1 MNIQSNN
8 FHLQS
13 ATTTSANTTRS
24 APSARRLAIKIQ
36 VQCADPLVC
45 AGLRAALED
54 SPEFELLPSPRREG
68 SFEREPN
75 AEAPAVDARADIVV
89 TDYEQGLTLIARA
102 RTRAQL
108 ALTPQPHVLIVTPR
122 ETEWD
127 IRQALELGVR
137 GYLSLGCELEEVA
150 EAVRTLHAGMRHIGQ
165 RAARRLA
172 DSVACTAL
180 TSRETD
186 VLRLVA
192 QGRCNKL
199 VAHELNIAVG
209 TVKSHLKTIFEKLGA
224 KSRTE
229 VAMVAQQRGLLGQ
242 SPMPAMPSVR
252 SLSQAS
258 QASQISQVTMR
269 KSPQTQALHMKHH
282 AQPRFGALMN

>member
-1 MNIQSNN
+1 MNTYTNN
-8 FHLQS
+8 FQLDSTSH
-13 ATTTSANTTRS
+13 TTGINFRTTPKGRMQTI
-24 APSARRLAIKIQ
+24 RIQ
-36 VQCADPLVC
+36 VQCGDPLVC

-54 SPEFELLPSPRREG
+54 SPEFELLPPPPRAGGMNRETVATPPT
-68 SFEREPN
+68 F
-75 AEAPAVDARADIVV
+75 DTRADVVV
-89 TDYEQGLTLIARA
+89 TDYEQGLALIASA
-102 RTRAQL
+102 RTHAQL
-108 ALTPQPHVLIVTPR
+108 APSPRPHVLVVTPR

-127 IRQALELGVR
+127 IRQALEQGVR

-150 EAVRTLHAGMRHIGQ
+150 EAARSLHAGMRHIGQ
-165 RAARRLA
+165 SAARRLA

-192 QGRCNKL
+192 QGRCNKV

-242 SPMPAMPSVR
+242 YALPTTASLPSMLPTSHVG
-252 SLSQAS
+252 
-258 QASQISQVTMR
+258 MR
-269 KSPQTQALHMKHH
+269 KPAQTQALHMKHH
-282 AQPRFGALMN
+282 AQPRFGVLMN